1 MPIKTQ
7 TAVGLG
13 FLAVLGYS
21 LFRKGAALGNLHFFP
36 YNIKNVRMQ
45 GLTPII
51 TMGLAI
57 QNPNNQSFT
66 LKNIFGELYANGY
79 LIGNVSV
86 SYPQTIAANS
96 EQIVYIEARML
107 LISIVNDILNAI
119 KTGTWS
125 QTLELE
131 ATANVDNLV
140 IPLNIKYKFA

>member
-1 MPIKTQ
+1 
-7 TAVGLG
+7 
-13 FLAVLGYS
+13 
-21 LFRKGAALGNLHFFP
+21 
-36 YNIKNVRMQ
+36 MQ